1 MLGLLGDIS
10 SQEQVIHG
18 GEEVFVNFILTFFT
32 LNISKGFPGVETS
45 IFASEYNGD
54 RIDFKYY

>member
-1 MLGLLGDIS
+1 LLGDIS

-32 LNISKGFPGVETS
+32 LNISKGFSGVETS
-45 IFASEYNGD
+45 IFASEYN
-54 RIDFKYY
+54 